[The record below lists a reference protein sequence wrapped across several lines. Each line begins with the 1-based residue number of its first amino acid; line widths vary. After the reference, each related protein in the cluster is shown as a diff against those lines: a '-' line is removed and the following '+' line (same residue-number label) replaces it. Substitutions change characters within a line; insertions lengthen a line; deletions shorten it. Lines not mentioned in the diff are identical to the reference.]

1 MGEAGRNVELL
12 KELEVAKILA
22 NILKTNVH
30 VATSLGPYYVIQVGL
45 DWSTATATATT
56 AVVVAAAVAVAV
68 VVAAAAAILIDIVV
82 SR

>member
-45 DWSTATATATT
+45 DWSTTATT
-56 AVVVAAAVAVAV
+56 AAVVAAAVAVAV
-68 VVAAAAAILIDIVV
+68 VVAAAAILIDIVV